1 MKKRLLAGFLSLIM
15 VLSLLPASA
24 FAATGTAGVANVYTL
39 ADIKAA
45 TNDSSVTTIRLM
57 NDIDISK
64 EKYRFDSGG
73 QGDAPIYCYNGL
85 RSGVVFEGNGHTIY
99 NLKSGIW
106 RYNYGTVRNLN
117 ISIHDTDTDSLHLSD
132 FGVAVYTHQIEYF
145 GIAEVNKGTI
155 ENCNV
160 TMRIDRKDQWSLY
173 IGGITIYNY
182 GTIRDCIA
190 DLKVDVTATTG
201 DLLGVWTGG
210 IAHSSSD
217 NTLIDHCLVLGHLNA
232 SGDRANITLTGLASL
247 GRDMARC
254 VDSAFAMD
262 KVEVSGQRE
271 YYFSPGF
278 QTFSGSVA
286 GAENCRV
293 ADDIPY
299 KHIVTHDEAGS
310 SQEPINEGGTLYAG
324 EGCTLASRDSILKD
338 WDTSNI
344 PSETPP
350 ANITTDTDT
359 DDIPD
364 DYIPIYT
371 LADLKTKTHDGYYL
385 LMNDI
390 DASQEDVKYDGN
402 GYNANSVCGR
412 LFSGGVLNGNGHT
425 IYNLRGPLFECNM
438 GTIRNLN
445 ITLTNRGKDTDTFD
459 VGKSLAGIAL
469 SNYNG
474 GMDGLIEDCTVTMTV
489 NRTFGELAGDLGI
502 NGISSGGTIRNCIAK
517 LSIVLDA
524 NSSSAGSGSI
534 RVSGIGSGT
543 NFSLVDHCLVLG
555 EISVQSS
562 HHVGFSGISD
572 GTARN
577 SACALEKLTVVSRS
591 FRQAPYEYFTL
602 SAANGLSNTV
612 SYNSRVAS
620 DLKANYKYNG
630 ATLLNGK
637 PTSQAGT
644 FTLDTRE
651 NILKDW
657 DLSVLPDEDTPEPTP
672 KPTPEPTVPADGT
685 DPFPE
690 GDVWFSYSA
699 TDGSVKKHAF
709 HYDSDYFN
717 KNGMFQMPLAVASL
731 CLEMASF
738 SNNSHL
744 AWDAEQKGD
753 TPGRAANILELYG
766 RLGFTNAAC
775 VNYDKPL
782 SDTSDKVAFSMA
794 MKYIDNG
801 KGGTDTLVAVPIRGG
816 GYGGEWASN
825 FYVTYDWKSAQY
837 TRHLGFDTAAQQA
850 KKSVQEYLDTHTI
863 KGDVKIWLVGFSRGA
878 AVANLLGHHLAEE
891 TTPGGIQIQRKNLYA
906 YTFATPAGVSEHY
919 MDDSDTNMFNFIS
932 PVDLVPMVAPGNW
945 GYGRYGQTVQLTP
958 DFSHEALEKFRL
970 RSGLTGT
977 DKELTIKSSQRYN
990 LLRFTD
996 WLCAVIPDAGNYCQS
1011 GIQTTVSRKTGELL
1025 GTNPI
1030 KKLQEEAETSDIKV
1044 LQTVIKQC
1052 VKIIDAAI
1060 HPVDVIFKE
1069 GVKWSVKEFI
1079 KNEVDLASIG
1089 RAHYPELYLTWLE
1102 MKNDMQLDALEK
1114 AAEEKQLVI
1123 QEPYVNVRFWDKS
1136 SGASAGSYVAGVC
1149 NPGEVEITK
1158 ESYGLVATIPAGK
1171 DYAFSVAGNGS
1182 ANSVSFSIFTYDNDS
1197 VGDYAAVSQFTD
1209 LPLDGGKSYTVTVSE
1224 DPYEEPCAVDQSGK
1238 YYAPDDGTPRVNF
1251 TDVPESSYFH
1261 DAVEWA
1267 VEEGIT
1273 SGTSATTFS
1282 PYNACTRAQVVTFL
1296 WRAAGCPEPESS
1308 YNPFSDVSSNAY
1320 YHDAVLWAAEEGIT
1334 TGTSRTRF
1342 EPNAT
1347 VTRGQTV
1354 TFLWR
1359 WDGEPETESRSTFRD
1374 VSAGAYYADAVSWAV
1389 EMGIT
1394 NGTTA
1399 ATFAPNQTCTRAQIV
1414 TFLYRD
1420 LRDVYE
1426 EDHEDYDY
1434 E

>member
-350 ANITTDTDT
+350 TNITTDTDT
-359 DDIPD
+359 DVIPD
-364 DYIPIYT
+364 DYVPIYT

-657 DLSVLPDEDTPEPTP
+657 DLSVLPDEDTPD
-672 KPTPEPTVPADGT
+672 PTPEPAPTTPPETANGA

-690 GDVWFSYSA
+690 GDVWFRYSA
-699 TDGSVKKHAF
+699 SGGGVKHHSF

-717 KNGMFQMPLAVASL
+717 KNGAFQMPLAVASL
-731 CLEMASF
+731 CLELSAWSDNM
-738 SNNSHL
+738 NL
-744 AWDAEQKGD
+744 AWNSTQNSI
-753 TPGRAANILELYG
+753 TPERATNILELYG
-766 RLGFTNAAC
+766 KLGFTNAKC
-775 VNYDKPL
+775 VNYDVPL
-782 SDTSDKVAFSMA
+782 TDTSDKVAFSLA

-816 GYGGEWASN
+816 GYGGEWGSN
-825 FYVTYDWKSAQY
+825 FHVTYDWTYSQY
-837 TRHLGFDTAAQQA
+837 VNHLGFESAA
-850 KKSVQEYLDTHTI
+850 KKAKTAVQEYLDSQDI
-863 KGDVKIWLVGFSRGA
+863 KGDVKIWLVGYSRGA
-878 AVANLLGHHLAEE
+878 AVANMLGHYLAEE
-891 TTPGGIQIQRKNLYA
+891 ATPGGIKIQRKNLYA
-906 YTFATPAGVSEHY
+906 YTFATPAGVSETY
-919 MDDSDTNMFNFIS
+919 MDDSDTNIFNFVS
-932 PVDLVPMVAPGNW
+932 PVDIVPMVAPAQW
-945 GYGRYGQTVQLTP
+945 GFGRYGQTVQLTP
-958 DFSHEALEKFRL
+958 NFSHEALEKFRL
-970 RSGLTGT
+970 LSGYT
-977 DKELTIKSSQRYN
+977 DVDSKLTIGSSHQAEIN
-990 LLRFTD
+990 LLMD
-996 WLCAVIPDAGNYCQS
+996 WLCELVPDAGNFYQS
-1011 GIQTTVSRKTGELL
+1011 GLQITLVNGIGQLL
-1025 GTNPI
+1025 GRNPAEKAEEEVAQQTAKQLEQVASYAI
-1030 KKLQEEAETSDIKV
+1030 KSVQAVSDPAGVLIESGIKW
-1044 LQTVIKQC
+1044 TVKDFISKRIKY
-1052 VKIIDAAI
+1052 V
-1060 HPVDVIFKE
+1060 
-1069 GVKWSVKEFI
+1069 G
-1079 KNEVDLASIG
+1079 LA
-1089 RAHYPELYLTWLE
+1089 HCPELYLTCLE
-1102 MKNDMQLDALEK
+1102 INTNKMLDALAK
-1114 AAEEKQLVI
+1114 AAEKKQLVI
-1123 QEPYVNVRFWDKS
+1123 QEPYVNVRFWNKS
-1136 SGASAGSYVAGVC
+1136 SGVSAGSYVSGVC
-1149 NPGEVEITK
+1149 HSGEVEVEKTDL
-1158 ESYGLVATIPAGK
+1158 GLVATFPAGT
-1171 DYAFSVAGNGS
+1171 DYSFTVSGTGAS
-1182 ANSVSFSIFTYDNDS
+1182 NSVSFTVFTYDNDS
-1197 VGDYAAVSQFTD
+1197 IGQFAAASQFTD
-1209 LPLDGGKSYTVTVSE
+1209 LPLDGDRTYTVTVDE
-1224 DPYEEPCAVDQSGK
+1224 DPYEEPYAVDQSGK

-1251 TDVPESSYFH
+1251 TDVPESAYFYEP
-1261 DAVEWA
+1261 VLWA
-1267 VEEGIT
+1267 VENGIT
-1273 SGTSATTFS
+1273 SGTSATKFS
-1282 PYNACTRAQVVTFL
+1282 PYEGCTRGQVVTFL